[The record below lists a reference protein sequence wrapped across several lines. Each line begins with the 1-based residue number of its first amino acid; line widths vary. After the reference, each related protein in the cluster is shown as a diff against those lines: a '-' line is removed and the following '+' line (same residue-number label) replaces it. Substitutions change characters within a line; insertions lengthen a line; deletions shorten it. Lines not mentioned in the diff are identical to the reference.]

1 MTNRQSSASV
11 NVGVWMP
18 RVTLPM
24 SSGSLF
30 DSWDPETAGLARVYW
45 LGLLGPPADTQLAA
59 QLAACET
66 LLHIVV
72 TAPPANAR
80 VAPSCLLDRLG
91 ELGRAFGT
99 AASLAGMVD
108 AAGRV
113 AALLPA
119 PTPEAVAALATGL
132 YRTST
137 PVVVQAK
144 APVLMLDRVI
154 NPNLCHELI
163 DYWGHRE
170 KVANV
175 VGSSNRNVVNDE
187 AKRRADVQVDDPR
200 LFAQLRDCLV
210 RRVVPAI
217 LQAFHIGILVIEAP
231 MIGCYDADSGG
242 WFRRHRDNTSA
253 HTTHRQFAVSLN
265 LNPDDEYDG
274 GELRFPEFG
283 RELYRPPAGSM
294 VVFSSSLLHEVVPVR
309 RGRRFGAFTFLS
321 ASGPRGMTQQRPPSS
336 PRRGPKERGETAAG
350 VV

>member
-11 NVGVWMP
+11 NVGDWMP

-99 AASLAGMVD
+99 AASLAVMVD

-187 AKRRADVQVDDPR
+187 AKRRAAALR
-200 LFAQLRDCLV
+200 AGLAQ
-210 RRVVPAI
+210 
-217 LQAFHIGILVIEAP
+217 
-231 MIGCYDADSGG
+231 
-242 WFRRHRDNTSA
+242 
-253 HTTHRQFAVSLN
+253 
-265 LNPDDEYDG
+265 
-274 GELRFPEFG
+274 
-283 RELYRPPAGSM
+283 
-294 VVFSSSLLHEVVPVR
+294 
-309 RGRRFGAFTFLS
+309 RG
-321 ASGPRGMTQQRPPSS
+321 
-336 PRRGPKERGETAAG
+336 
-350 VV
+350 